1 MELLE
6 SYREGVI
13 MKLKMR
19 GKLILVFV
27 LVIVLPVVTL
37 GYMGY
42 KISSDE
48 LYNQYTESSLEYV
61 KATQDFMNATFEK
74 YEYAIRDMQS
84 EKSLLGQNNFF
95 IQQYL
100 DQKIKELPETK
111 NVYYGTKRG
120 AMIIAPA
127 VELPGDYDPRTR
139 PWYTKAID
147 SDEVIYTEPYID
159 ATSGE
164 IVISLA
170 KKIEVDGELY
180 GVVAL
185 DLTLDTIQASLNSK
199 KVGEDGY
206 LFLTDKNGLTLS
218 HPIDELL
225 GQTIGKDV
233 DAGELSNIISNGEEG
248 TYSYSFDGADKVA
261 SIVTFDKTGWVL
273 GASFEETEIT
283 DSTNKVL
290 NMTMIIA
297 IIAIIIGSLV
307 AYLYSGAVVKPIKE
321 LQEKMSKLATGD
333 LTVKVDESKARDEIK
348 SVMIG
353 FNQMVN
359 SVGELI
365 KNLQKSSGTL
375 IESSQVLNESSMEN
389 KEIGEGVAQ
398 AIGEIAKGSTEQAH
412 DVESAVEILRN
423 FGEEIESL
431 MNQSEVMTKNTENI
445 LSINQNSKK
454 SLVNLVDVNKDVN
467 ASVNEIGTVVEEL
480 NKNASKVDDITAT
493 ISQIAEQT
501 NLLAL
506 NASIEAARAG
516 EHGRGFAVVADEIR
530 KLAEE
535 TSESTKNIEEIMAE
549 IKGRSMQATGD
560 MQKVRENSK
569 EQESSVMN
577 VEKAFDEIYNLINSV
592 ISQIE
597 GVANGIDAINS
608 GKNEVIESME
618 NISAISEET
627 AAATEEVNASIDQ
640 QADGIEQLAKL
651 ANELNNIAKMLKEDA
666 SKFDI

>member
-1 MELLE
+1 
-6 SYREGVI
+6 

-61 KATQDFMNATFEK
+61 KATKDFMDATFEK

-84 EKSLLGQNNFF
+84 EKSLLGRNNFF

-111 NVYYGTKRG
+111 NVYYGTTRG
-120 AMIIAPA
+120 EMIIAPA

-164 IVISLA
+164 VVISLA

-185 DLTLDTIQASLNSK
+185 DLTLDTMQASLNSK

-206 LFLTDKNGLTLS
+206 LFLTDRNGLILS
-218 HPIDELL
+218 HPDDDFLGKIIAEDVDE
-225 GQTIGKDV
+225 DVDEYV
-233 DAGELSNIISNGEEG
+233 DAGELSNIISDGTEG
-248 TYSYSFDGADKVA
+248 SYSYKFDGADKVA

-297 IIAIIIGSLV
+297 IIAIIIGSLI

-365 KNLQKSSGTL
+365 ENLQKSSNTL
-375 IESSQVLNESSMEN
+375 IDSSQVLNESSMEN

-454 SLVNLVDVNKDVN
+454 TLVNLVDVNKDVN
-467 ASVNEIGTVVEEL
+467 ESVNEIGTVVEEL

-493 ISQIAEQT
+493 ISEIAEQT

-592 ISQIE
+592 ITQIE

-608 GKNEVIESME
+608 GKNDVIESME

-640 QADGIEQLAKL
+640 QAEGIEQLAKL
-651 ANELNNIAKMLKEDA
+651 ANELNDIAKMLKEDA

>member
-1 MELLE
+1 
-6 SYREGVI
+6 

-19 GKLILVFV
+19 GKLILVFI
-27 LVIVLPVVTL
+27 LVIVLPVVTV

-48 LYNQYTESSLEYV
+48 LYNQYSESSLEYV
-61 KATQDFMNATFEK
+61 KETKDFMNATFEK

-84 EKSLLGQNNFF
+84 EKSLLGRNNFF
-95 IQQYL
+95 IQQFL
-100 DQKIKELPETK
+100 NQKMKELPETK
-111 NVYYGTKRG
+111 NVYYGTTTG
-120 AMIIAPA
+120 DMIISPV
-127 VELPGDYDPRTR
+127 VELPADYDPRVR
-139 PWYTKAID
+139 PWYTKAIE

-164 IVISLA
+164 VVISLA
-170 KKIEVDGELY
+170 KKIENNGKVY

-199 KVGEDGY
+199 KIGDEGY

-218 HPIDELL
+218 HPEDKLL
-225 GQTIGKDV
+225 GKVIGKDV
-233 DAGELSNIISNGEEG
+233 DAGKLNDIIAKPVDGSYN
-248 TYSYSFDGADKVA
+248 YSFNGADKVA
-261 SIVTFDKTGWVL
+261 SIVTFEKTGWIL
-273 GASFEETEIT
+273 GASFEKTEIT
-283 DSTNKVL
+283 DSTKKVL

-297 IIAIIIGSLV
+297 ALSIIVGAVI
-307 AYLYSGAVVKPIKE
+307 AYVYSGAVVKPIKE
-321 LQEKMSKLATGD
+321 LQEKMRKLATGD
-333 LTVKVDESKARDEIK
+333 LTVKVDETKAKDEIK
-348 SVMIG
+348 NVMIG
-353 FNQMVN
+353 FNQMVG
-359 SVGELI
+359 SVGKLI
-365 KNLQKSSGTL
+365 KNLQKSSNTL
-375 IESSQVLNESSMEN
+375 IESSQILNESSMEN

-423 FGEEIESL
+423 FGNEIENL

-445 LSINQNSKK
+445 LNINKNSK
-454 SLVNLVDVNKDVN
+454 STLVNLVDVNKDVN

-480 NKNASKVDDITAT
+480 NKNASKVDDITGT

-560 MQKVRENSK
+560 MKKVRENSK
-569 EQESSVMN
+569 EQEASVMN
-577 VEKAFDEIYNLINSV
+577 VEQAFDEIYNLINSV
-592 ISQIE
+592 ITQIE

-640 QADGIEQLAKL
+640 QASGIEQLANL
-651 ANELNNIAKMLKEDA
+651 SNELNGIAKMLKEDA
-666 SKFDI
+666 SKFEI

>member
-1 MELLE
+1 
-6 SYREGVI
+6 

-19 GKLILVFV
+19 GKLILVFI
-27 LVIVLPVVTL
+27 LVIVLPVVTV

-48 LYNQYTESSLEYV
+48 LYNQYKEDSLQYV
-61 KATQDFMNATFEK
+61 KVTKDFMNATFEK

-84 EKSLLGQNNFF
+84 EQSLLGLNNFF
-95 IQQYL
+95 IKQYL

-111 NVYYGTKRG
+111 NIYYGTTRG
-120 AMIIAPA
+120 DMIIAPST
-127 VELPGDYDPRTR
+127 ELPEGFDPRGR
-139 PWYTKAID
+139 PWYTKALE
-147 SDEVIYTEPYID
+147 SDEVIYTDPYID
-159 ATSGE
+159 TATGE

-170 KKIEVDGELY
+170 KKIEVNGKIH

-199 KVGEDGY
+199 TIGEEGY
-206 LFLTDKNGLTLS
+206 LFLTDKNKLTLS
-218 HPIDELL
+218 HPDDELL
-225 GQTIGKDV
+225 GKIIGEDV
-233 DAGELSNIISNGEEG
+233 DAGELNDILTDPVEG
-248 TYSYSFDGADKVA
+248 SYSYTFDGADKVA
-261 SIVTFDKTGWVL
+261 SIVTFEKTGWIL
-273 GASFEETEIT
+273 GASFEKNEIT
-283 DSTNKVL
+283 DSTRKVL

-297 IIAIIIGSLV
+297 VLSILVGALV
-307 AYLYSGAVVKPIKE
+307 AYVYSGAVVKPIKE
-321 LQEKMSKLATGD
+321 LQDKMKKLAKGD
-333 LTVKVDESKARDEIK
+333 LTVKVDETKAKDEIK
-348 SVMIG
+348 NVMVG
-353 FNQMVN
+353 FNQMVK

-365 KNLQKSSGTL
+365 RNLQKSSNTL

-423 FGEEIESL
+423 FGEEIENL

-445 LSINQNSKK
+445 LSINKNSKE
-454 SLVNLVDVNKDVN
+454 SLVKLVDVNKDVN
-467 ASVNEIGTVVEEL
+467 TSVNEIGTVVEEL
-480 NKNASKVDDITAT
+480 NKNASKVDDITGT

-549 IKGRSMQATGD
+549 IKGRSMEATGN
-560 MQKVRENSK
+560 MARVRENSK
-569 EQESSVMN
+569 DQEASVMN
-577 VEKAFDEIYNLINSV
+577 VEEAFDEIYNLINTV
-592 ISQIE
+592 ITQIE
-597 GVANGIDAINS
+597 GVANGIDNINE
-608 GKNEVIESME
+608 GKNNVIESME

-640 QADGIEQLAKL
+640 QASGIEQLANL
-651 ANELNNIAKMLKEDA
+651 SNELNKIAKMLKSDA
-666 SKFDI
+666 SKFEI